1 MCNIY
6 IGWEVLRMKIQIF
19 SDSNVNSLED
29 GVNKFIKDKDIIDI
43 KQSQS
48 AVTDYNVSNVNVT
61 ITVMYK

>member
-1 MCNIY
+1 
-6 IGWEVLRMKIQIF
+6 MKIQIF